1 MGGCPRWQGPQGTCT
16 LSIPGKLGNVESLGQ
31 RACLAPAG
39 RSRIETQ
46 APKARSSACTGT
58 AFGAHI
64 SHRSK
69 EGHERCVDR
78 NKFND
83 PLHAEVRPH
92 SHVVVPR
99 SSLVSHS
106 HVQPTWVPRRKC
118 LLINAVGN
126 NLLLVR
132 NGKREDDTPAPR
144 PWWGLSWAVSG
155 RVVSCL
161 TSSPG
166 GAKPSGLLGCVA
178 WVAHRFVAAFAFL
191 SHVPALLPGTME
203 MLL

>member
-1 MGGCPRWQGPQGTCT
+1 MGAEPGAQGAQRMAAPVFFGHGPFMSVEGCPAWQ
-16 LSIPGKLGNVESLGQ
+16 E
-31 RACLAPAG
+31 
-39 RSRIETQ
+39 E
-46 APKARSSACTGT
+46 
-58 AFGAHI
+58 
-64 SHRSK
+64 
-69 EGHERCVDR
+69 
-78 NKFND
+78 
-83 PLHAEVRPH
+83 HA
-92 SHVVVPR
+92 
-99 SSLVSHS
+99 
-106 HVQPTWVPRRKC
+106 QPTRVPRRKC

-132 NGKREDDTPAPR
+132 NGKREDDTPAPC